1 MVFSEFFSDSHSDG
15 GCLATKSC
23 PTLVTPS
30 IVLQDPL
37 SMGYPSQEF
46 WSGLPFPSPGDL
58 PDPGIKSMSPALL
71 VHFLSTEFRGK
82 PRYNGH
88 LS

>member
-30 IVLQDPL
+30 IFLQDPL

-46 WSGLPFPSPGDL
+46 WSGLPFPSPGDFL
-58 PDPGIKSMSPALL
+58 HPGIKLKSPVLQVISCIARESLP
-71 VHFLSTEFRGK
+71 TE
-82 PRYNGH
+82 PI
-88 LS
+88 